1 MFPGVR
7 IRGPQFQS
15 ITEEILHQ
23 LNPNQVSSID
33 NLSKWIRVDHQIYE
47 FEALTSSDS
56 FYLFYCHPVHKYLDK
71 LYLTNQAE
79 LVDFLRARIDSV
91 RGNGLDLIIASL
103 DMSHLIVCNHDG
115 EVYVAR

>member
-1 MFPGVR
+1 MFPGVK
-7 IRGPQFQS
+7 ITGPQFQS
-15 ITEEILHQ
+15 LTKEILHQ
-23 LNPNQVSSID
+23 LNPNQVSPIE
-33 NLSKWIRVDHQIYE
+33 NLSRWIRVDHQVYGSD
-47 FEALTSSDS
+47 ALTSSDS

-71 LYLTNQAE
+71 LYLTNQAD
-79 LVDFLRARIDSV
+79 LVVFLRARIDSE